1 MLGKN
6 KLPNTFAGTSR
17 VKRHLR
23 FCQTISML
31 IGESSIQ
38 LAAVKNRPLASK
50 IIACDKIYLPSNL
63 DKEGRR
69 NFIASEINSFIEH
82 NKCFNTRYLLGVA
95 GSETTFRKLTLPALP
110 RSELSRAVYWEAN
123 KRIPFGLESSC
134 YGYYL
139 DPIDRAERDRGHIVS
154 LIAVPR
160 SNIEEKLEI
169 LRPLGITVSEVWHE
183 QEAIGLMLPRL
194 KDFDKN
200 KTYALINIQKD
211 GSMISYYR
219 GSHLEFTHSNTIG
232 TESLTAR
239 SEIPMTRDE
248 FIEKLASEIQ
258 NSLDFYAGQFSS
270 SYTSDL
276 FLYGDLSYGDEITE
290 RLSEIIGLKFGRF
303 PVENWQIEGSSAELD
318 RQIPVSLGAVALAL
332 ADRDLI
338 DFLPP
343 ELQEKRSS
351 KRFYRAAI
359 PALVIIAV
367 SLGLLWGSLNMQNE
381 VRENRLQ
388 STRQQIERFKN
399 SDSYL
404 AYSRIKRQLAADR
417 AFLEKLQKEPTHL
430 FLNLQELSRIVP
442 KKIRLEQYDL
452 IPGLKKTSL
461 TLAGKATSLDPPPEI
476 ILAEFIAALESS
488 PFYTNVHLSRHT
500 KRNNR
505 GEFVIDFQVEMV
517 AVI

>member
-1 MLGKN
+1 MPGKI
-6 KLPNTFAGTSR
+6 KLPNTFSKTSR
-17 VKRHLR
+17 ARRHLHFGR
-23 FCQTISML
+23 TISIL
-31 IGESSIQ
+31 IGESGIQ
-38 LAAVKNRPLASK
+38 LAAAKNGPFGSK
-50 IIACDKIYLPSNL
+50 IVACDKIYLPS
-63 DKEGRR
+63 DIDEESRR

-82 NKCFNTRYLLGVA
+82 NKCINTRFLLGVA

-110 RSELSRAVYWEAN
+110 RGEISRAVYWEAN

-139 DPIDRAERDRGHIVS
+139 DPIDKDESDRGYKVS

-160 SNIEEKLEI
+160 SNIEQKLEL

-194 KDFDKN
+194 RNFDKE

-239 SEIPMTRDE
+239 SQIPMTRDD
-248 FIEKLASEIQ
+248 FIERLGSEIQ

-270 SYTSDL
+270 NFSSDL

-290 RLSEIIGLKFGRF
+290 RLSEIIGLKFNRF
-303 PVENWQIEGSSAELD
+303 PVDYWQKGDVSTELT

-343 ELQEKRSS
+343 ELLEKRAAQ
-351 KRFYRAAI
+351 RFYRTAI
-359 PALVIIAV
+359 PALVVIAAL
-367 SLGLLWGSLNMQNE
+367 LGLFWGSLKMENG
-381 VRENRLQ
+381 VRENRLHATQ
-388 STRQQIERFKN
+388 EQIERFKN
-399 SDSYL
+399 SESYL

-417 AFLEKLQKEPTHL
+417 VFLEKLQKEPTHL
-430 FLNLQELSRIVP
+430 FFNLQELSRIVP

-452 IPGLKKTSL
+452 LPGVKKASL
-461 TLAGKATSLDPPPEI
+461 TIAGKATSFDPPPEI
-476 ILAEFIAALESS
+476 ILAEFVAELEGS

-500 KRNNR
+500 KRNYR
-505 GEFVIDFQVEMV
+505 GEFVIEFQVEMD